1 MLGLYFIY
9 MSGQEALDNAL
20 SQLDKVIELVDIEED
35 VVKRLA
41 NHNAVHE
48 FTVPVEMDDGS
59 IDIFTGYRAHHEG
72 VLGPYKGGLRYHP
85 SVSREECI
93 ALSMWMTWK
102 CALLNLPYGGA
113 KGGVK
118 VRLIQRN

>member
-1 MLGLYFIY
+1 